1 MDLNYLF
8 HRQQVS
14 MMMAAAAHSVEARLA
29 HAQLASRYATRIAAT
44 QARMGADRPFVAA

>member
-14 MMMAAAAHSVEARLA
+14 MMMSAAARSAEARLA
-29 HAQLASRYATRIAAT
+29 HAQLANRYATQIATA
-44 QARMGADRPFVAA
+44 QARLGAARSPVAA

>member
-14 MMMAAAAHSVEARLA
+14 MMMSAAARSVEARLA
-29 HAQLASRYATRIAAT
+29 HAQRASRYATQIAKARKGAT
-44 QARMGADRPFVAA
+44 RLAVAA

>member
-14 MMMAAAAHSVEARLA
+14 LMMAAVAGGSEARLA
-29 HAQLASRYATRIAAT
+29 HAQLATRYATQIARVRTA
-44 QARMGADRPFVAA
+44 MGADRAVVAA

>member
-14 MMMAAAAHSVEARLA
+14 MMMSAAARGAEARLA
-29 HAQLASRYATRIAAT
+29 HAQLASRYATQIATT
-44 QARMGADRPFVAA
+44 QARMGADRLFVAA

>member
-14 MMMAAAAHSVEARLA
+14 MMMSAAARGAEARLA
-29 HAQLASRYATRIAAT
+29 HAQLASRYATQIAAAQT
-44 QARMGADRPFVAA
+44 RMGAGRLLGAA